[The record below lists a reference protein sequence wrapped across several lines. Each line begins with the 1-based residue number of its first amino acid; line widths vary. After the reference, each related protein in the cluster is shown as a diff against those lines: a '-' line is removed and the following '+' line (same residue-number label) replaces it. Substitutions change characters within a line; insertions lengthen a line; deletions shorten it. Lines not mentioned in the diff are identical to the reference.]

1 MNTNQI
7 LQELE
12 TKIQGIS
19 PKNISQE
26 EVGYIISVSDGVAKV
41 SGLAS
46 CMMSEMLDFGD
57 DQKGLALNLEDDV
70 VGAIILGDESK
81 LSEGQEVRRT
91 KQILSISVG
100 DDVVGRVVDP
110 MLKVLDGGAPLSSGT
125 DMPLERIAPGVMER
139 QPVNTPMHTGI
150 KAVDT
155 LTPIGRGQRQLII
168 GDRSTGKSTIA
179 TDAILNQKGQNM
191 KCIYVAIGQ
200 KNAKVMRTT
209 ELFKNSGALDYTT
222 VVHAGAS
229 DNPALLYLAPYA
241 GMAIAEYFMHKGEDV
256 LIVIDDL
263 SKHANAYREISLLLR
278 RPPGREAYPGDVFYA
293 HSRLLERA
301 CRMSE
306 KNGGGSIT
314 ALPIVETQAGDVS
327 AYIPTNV
334 ISITD
339 GQVFLEAAL
348 FNKGIRPGIN
358 TGLSVSRVGGSAQ
371 RKSTKKNAGGLKLEL
386 AQYRELAS
394 FSQFEGDL
402 DPETKKQLERGKR
415 ATQLMVQAPN
425 APIASEKQVFLLAAL
440 GLGAYDENEVSD
452 VSLFEK
458 EMITYLQTEEKELQ
472 ESLKT
477 GWSDEIK
484 SEVERVVET
493 IKERMIHVSK

>member
-19 PKNISQE
+19 PENISQE

-41 SGLAS
+41 SGLSS

-57 DQKGLALNLEDDV
+57 GQKGLALNLEDDV

-100 DDVVGRVVDP
+100 DGIVGRVVDP
-110 MLKVLDGGAPLSSGT
+110 MLKILDGGAPLSSGT

-139 QPVNTPMHTGI
+139 QPVKTPMHTGI

-179 TDAILNQKGQNM
+179 TDSILNQKGQNM

-209 ELFKNSGALDYTT
+209 ELFKNAGALDYTT

-415 ATQLMVQAPN
+415 ATQLMIQAPN
-425 APIASEKQVFLLAAL
+425 APITAEKQVFLLAAL
-440 GLGAYDENEVSD
+440 DQGAYDGIEVEQ
-452 VSLFEK
+452 VALFEK
-458 EMITYLQTEEKELQ
+458 EMLTYLQTEEKELQ
-472 ESLKT
+472 ENLKT
-477 GWSDEIK
+477 GWSDEMK
-484 SEVERVVET
+484 AEVKRVVET
-493 IKERMIHVSK
+493 IKERIGHVSK

>member
-7 LQELE
+7 LEELE
-12 TKIQGIS
+12 AKIKGIS
-19 PKNISQE
+19 PENISQE

-41 SGLAS
+41 SGLLS

-57 DQKGLALNLEDDV
+57 GQKGLALNLEDDV

-209 ELFKNSGALDYTT
+209 ELFKNAGALDYTT
-222 VVHAGAS
+222 VLHAGAS

-301 CRMSE
+301 CRLSV

-371 RKSTKKNAGGLKLEL
+371 RKSTKKNAGGLKLQL

-415 ATQLMVQAPN
+415 ATQIMVQAPN
-425 APIASEKQVFLLAAL
+425 APITSEKQVFLLAAL
-440 GLGAYDENEVSD
+440 DLGAYDSIEVGE
-452 VSLFEK
+452 VALFEK
-458 EMITYLQTEEKELQ
+458 EMLTYLQTEEKELQ
-472 ESLKT
+472 EGLKH
-477 GWSDEIK
+477 GWDDDMK
-484 SEVERVVET
+484 AGVKRVVET
-493 IKERMIHVSK
+493 IKERINHVSK

>member
-1 MNTNQI
+1 MDTKQI
-7 LQELE
+7 LKELE
-12 TKIQGIS
+12 TRIQDIQ
-19 PKNISQE
+19 PNNIDQE
-26 EVGYIISVSDGVAKV
+26 EVGYVISVSDGVAKI
-41 SGLAS
+41 SGIRG

-57 DQKGLALNLEDDV
+57 GQKGVALNLEEDT
-70 VGAIILGDESK
+70 VGAIILGDESR
-81 LSEGQEVRRT
+81 LAEGQEVRRT
-91 KQILSISVG
+91 KQILSIPV
-100 DDVVGRVVDP
+100 DENIIGRVVDP
-110 MLKVLDGGAPLSSGT
+110 MLKMIDGGAPLSSGT

-139 QPVNTPMHTGI
+139 QPVTTPMHTGI
-150 KAVDT
+150 KAVDA

-168 GDRSTGKSTIA
+168 GDRGTGKSTIA
-179 TDAILNQKGQNM
+179 TDTILNQKGQDM
-191 KCIYVAIGQ
+191 RCIYVAIGQ
-200 KNAKVMRTT
+200 KNAKVMRTV
-209 ELFKNSGALDYTT
+209 ELFKNSGAMEYTT

-229 DNPALLYLAPYA
+229 DNPALLYLAPYS
-241 GMAIAEYFMHKGEDV
+241 GIAIAEYFMNKGEDV
-256 LIVIDDL
+256 LIVFDDL

-301 CRMSE
+301 CRLSKE
-306 KNGGGSIT
+306 NGGGSIT

-339 GQVFLEAAL
+339 GQVFLESAL

-371 RKSTKKNAGGLKLEL
+371 RKSTKKNSGGLKLQL

-402 DPETKKQLERGKR
+402 DAETKAQLERGKR
-415 ATQLMVQAPN
+415 ATQLMTQAPN
-425 APIASEKQVFLLAAL
+425 APISAEKQVFLLAAL
-440 GLGAYDENEVSD
+440 DLGAYDGRSVED

-458 EMITYLQTEEKELQ
+458 EMLTYLETEKIELQ
-472 ESLKT
+472 KALISDWNDDLK
-477 GWSDEIK
+477 GEVKEVIEI
-484 SEVERVVET
+484 
-493 IKERMIHVSK
+493 IKERISHVSE

>member
-19 PKNISQE
+19 PENISQE

-41 SGLAS
+41 SGLSS

-57 DQKGLALNLEDDV
+57 GQKGLALNLEDDV

-100 DDVVGRVVDP
+100 DGIVGRVVDP
-110 MLKVLDGGAPLSSGT
+110 MLKILDGGAPLSSGT